1 MNFNFSEEQQQL
13 RDTLERYVRK
23 DYAFE
28 KRREIIRSAGGWSR
42 EVWQQFAELGV
53 LAIGLPEDHG
63 GLGGGAFDTL
73 LVMEALG
80 RGMVVEPYLS
90 TVVLGAGLIARNG
103 SETQKSE
110 LLPAVASGELLLAL
124 AHYEAAGRYDIRH
137 VASSARKDGNG
148 YVLNGAK
155 SVVLHGAAADR
166 LLVSAR
172 TTGGLRDAS
181 GVSLFLV
188 DAKAAGVTI
197 KDYPTQDG
205 QRAAEVELKNVR
217 VPASAMVG
225 AEGAALAAI
234 ELAIDQGI
242 AALCAEAVGNMA
254 ALIEATV
261 GYLKT
266 RKQFGVPIG
275 SFQALQHRAVEMYL
289 HAEQARSMS
298 YLAAD
303 KLSSTD
309 AAERRRAISAARV
322 LVGNAARYVGQQAIQ
337 LHGGIGVTDE
347 LAVGHYFKRLTMI
360 NQLFGDV
367 DHHLGLFSAAMA
379 A

>member
-13 RDTLERYVRK
+13 RDTLERFVRK
-23 DYAFE
+23 EYAFE
-28 KRREIIRSAGGWSR
+28 KRREIIHSTEGWSR
-42 EVWQQFAELGV
+42 AVWQQFAELGV
-53 LAIGLPEDHG
+53 LAIGLPEEHG
-63 GLGGGAFDTL
+63 GLGGGPFDTL

-80 RGMVVEPYLS
+80 RGIVVEPYLP
-90 TVVLGAGLIARNG
+90 TVVLGAGLVARAG
-103 SETQKSE
+103 SEAQKAE
-110 LLPAVASGELLLAL
+110 LLPAVAAGECLLAL
-124 AHYEAAGRYDIRH
+124 AHYEAGGRYQLDG
-137 VASSARKDGNG
+137 VATTARKDGGG
-148 YVLNGAK
+148 YLLNGSK
-155 SVVLHGAAADR
+155 TVVVHGAAADR

-172 TTGGLRDAS
+172 SDTGI
-181 GVSLFLV
+181 SLFLV
-188 DAKAAGVTI
+188 DAKAPGLTC
-197 KDYPTQDG
+197 KDYPSFDG
-205 QRAAEVELKNVR
+205 QRAAELTLTNVR
-217 VPASAMVG
+217 VAANARVG
-225 AEGAALAAI
+225 AEGAALPQI
-234 ELAIDQGI
+234 ELALDHGI
-242 AALCAEAVGNMA
+242 AALCAEAVGIMS

-261 GYLKT
+261 DYLKT

-303 KLSSTD
+303 KLASTD
-309 AAERRRAISAARV
+309 VAERRRALSAAKV

-347 LAVGHYFKRLTMI
+347 LIVGHYFKRLTMI
-360 NQLFGDV
+360 GQLFGDA